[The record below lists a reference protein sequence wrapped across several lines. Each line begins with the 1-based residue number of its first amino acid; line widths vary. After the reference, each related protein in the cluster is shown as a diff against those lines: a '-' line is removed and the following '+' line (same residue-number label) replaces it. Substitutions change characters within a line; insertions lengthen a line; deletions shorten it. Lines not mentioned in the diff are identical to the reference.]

1 MSKRLAIIGASMG
14 QIEICKKAK
23 KIPDLETYCFAWDK
37 GAVCKD
43 LVDYFIPISITE
55 KDIIVK
61 KCKELQIDGVV
72 SNASDKTAL
81 VTAYVAEKLELHT
94 TPYEQLLKITDK
106 NWVRQQTKNILGLK
120 SIKFELSRFQ
130 NIKEK
135 IFYPC
140 VIRPIRGGAKVG
152 VNYLSSEED
161 LDALQIDKTL
171 LQTEFLIEE
180 YIEGRE
186 ISVETLSYEGKHYVI
201 QITDKV
207 STGVPHF
214 VEIGHNQPADLPNNT
229 AEDIRKIVPQILN
242 IVGFTNGAS
251 HTELKISSNGEIYL
265 IEINPRGGGGNIS
278 NRLVELSTNCDYI
291 KELINISLGT
301 FSYKPFKNTAF
312 CSIRF
317 LCKQTKDLLHYV
329 TDAKDYPEI
338 IEYKYDGNPLIEQHT
353 NYERNGYILFSKQ
366 AFKNEL
372 K

>member
-1 MSKRLAIIGASMG
+1 MRYRLFEGRLYIM
-14 QIEICKKAK
+14 
-23 KIPDLETYCFAWDK
+23 
-37 GAVCKD
+37 
-43 LVDYFIPISITE
+43 E
-55 KDIIVK
+55 KDAIVDR
-61 KCKELQIDGVV
+61 CKALKIDGVV
-72 SNASDKTAL
+72 SNASDKTSL
-81 VTAYVAEKLELHT
+81 TTAYVAEKLGLHT
-94 TPYEQLLKITDK
+94 TPYSQLLKNKDK
-106 NWVRQQTKNILGLK
+106 NWVRQQTNNILGLT
-120 SIKFELSRFQ
+120 SIRFEKVNFQ
-130 NIKEK
+130 RIKEK

-140 VIRPIRGGAKVG
+140 VIKPITGAAKVG
-152 VNYLSSEED
+152 VNFLNSEND
-161 LDALQIDKTL
+161 FNTLQIDEALK
-171 LQTEFLIEE
+171 ESDFLIEE
-180 YIEGRE
+180 YIKGRE
-186 ISVETLSYEGKHYVI
+186 VSVESLSYEGKHYVI

-265 IEINPRGGGGNIS
+265 IEINPRGGGDNIS